1 MLGVEVR
8 DRTLRAG
15 FEARRKGLV
24 EMMRQG

>member
-15 FEARRKGLV
+15 FEARRRVLV
-24 EMMRQG
+24 EMMWVG